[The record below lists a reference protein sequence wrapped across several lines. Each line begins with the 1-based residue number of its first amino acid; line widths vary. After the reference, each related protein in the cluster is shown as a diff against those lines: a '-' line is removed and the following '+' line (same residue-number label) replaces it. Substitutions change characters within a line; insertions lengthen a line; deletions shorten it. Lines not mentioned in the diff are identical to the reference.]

1 MKLEVYKSQDL
12 FVNTLKID
20 LNNILFAGK
29 LKVYVYS
36 EMLALFAGA
45 QYDSSLS
52 DLSNLASHLT
62 NTCRQ
67 TDADAGPATD
77 GGGGGG
83 GDSSSSGLGSR
94 GAQGF
99 SAAAGG
105 SEAAAGSGSGG
116 DGAAAGGGSGGW
128 KEEDVVKLLSELP
141 EVRLLE
147 LPDARTLLNRQP
159 VLQHHSRVFHHE
171 GQEGKSSRRVCC
183 PLRRRSR
190 RRHGDA
196 STRTTNASA

>member
-1 MKLEVYKSQDL
+1 
-12 FVNTLKID
+12 VNTLKVD
-20 LNNILFAGK
+20 LNNVLFAGK

-83 GDSSSSGLGSR
+83 DSSSSGLGSG
-94 GAQGF
+94 GAQGG

-105 SEAAAGSGSGG
+105 SEAAAGSNSGG
-116 DGAAAGGGSGGW
+116 DGAADSGGSGGW

-141 EVRLLE
+141 EVCLLE
-147 LPDARTLLNRQP
+147 LPDARMLLNRQP
-159 VLQHHSRVFHHE
+159 VLQHHSRVFHLE

-190 RRHGDA
+190 RWHGDA
-196 STRTTNASA
+196 SARPTNRRASA